1 MSHSAQKAM
10 ASHYIQSKSESSHNG
25 LQGPAYSGSVP
36 YSQLL
41 ASTLP
46 IIHFFTSTLASV
58 SQTYQAL
65 KTYAFVVP
73 LPATLFS
80 PVSEGSIPSLYIW
93 DTTPHYPWIMQRSP
107 PQSLVFPMILT
118 FIFLHEL
125 ILPNIVYF
133 YFVCCLFSQTMPSM
147 KTKT

>member
-10 ASHYIQSKSESSHNG
+10 ASHYIKSKSSHNG

-41 ASTLP
+41 ALTLP
-46 IIHFFTSTLASV
+46 IIHFSTSKLASV

-73 LPATLFS
+73 LPATFFS
-80 PVSEGSIPSLYIW
+80 PLSEGSIPSLHIW

-107 PQSLVFPMILT
+107 PQSLVLPMTFT

-125 ILPNIVYF
+125 ILPNLVYLC
-133 YFVCCLFSQTMPSM
+133 FVYCLFPQTMPSM
-147 KTKT
+147 KAET